1 MIYSPIQ
8 DKHIVLGIT
17 GSIACYKAADL
28 SSKLAQ
34 AGALVDC
41 VLTDAATKFITPIT
55 FQSLTG
61 RRAFINAD
69 LWGSDGHVL
78 HIELGKHADMILIAP
93 ATANT
98 LAKLANGIAD
108 NLLTIAALAADCPVL
123 IAPAMDGGMFSHP
136 ATQENLDRLR
146 RRGVQV
152 IGPGEGHLASGMV
165 GKGRMLEPLDIFGH
179 VRLILAQG
187 GPLAGRKVVV
197 TAGGTREP
205 IDPVRAIT
213 NRSSGKQGYALAQAA
228 LDLGAEV
235 TLISGS
241 VCLEAPVGAEQVDV
255 NSVHEMLDAVLEEI
269 PKADILIMAAA
280 VTDFRPTSPAA
291 EKIKKDTGVPRIQL
305 EAAPDILVEVA
316 HYKERNGWPQVSVG
330 FAAESQ
336 DLIENARVKLE
347 NKKLDMIVANDISDN
362 QAGFSVD
369 TNRVTII
376 YPDGHTESLPLMSKV
391 EVASEILERV
401 RQLILVDK

>member
-1 MIYSPIQ
+1 MINSPIQ

-28 SSKLAQ
+28 ASKLAQ

-41 VLTDAATKFITPIT
+41 VLTDAAIKFITPIT

-78 HIELGKHADMILIAP
+78 HIELGKRADLILIAP

-108 NLLTIAALAADCPVL
+108 NLLTITALAADCPVL

-146 RRGVQV
+146 RRGVLV

-165 GKGRMLEPLDIFGH
+165 GKGRMLEPLDILGH
-179 VRLILAQG
+179 VRLTLAQG

-205 IDPVRAIT
+205 IDPVRTIT

-228 LDLGAEV
+228 LDLGAQV
-235 TLISGS
+235 ALLSGP
-241 VCLEAPVGAEQVDV
+241 VCLETPVGAKQMDV
-255 NSVHEMLDAVLEEI
+255 NSAQEMLEAVLEEI

-280 VTDFRPTSPAA
+280 VSDFRPTSPAA

-316 HYKERNGWPQVSVG
+316 QYKERNGWPQVSVG

-336 DLIENARVKLE
+336 DLLENARAKLE

-376 YPDGHTESLPLMSKV
+376 YPDGHTEPLPLMSKV
-391 EVASEILERV
+391 EVANEILERV